1 MITITTIIVIVTM
14 IKFYDTALSQKQN
27 AHTHQTFTC
36 PELNIETLEKGV
48 KHIQS

>member
-14 IKFYDTALSQKQN
+14 IKFYDTALSKEQN

>member
-1 MITITTIIVIVTM
+1 MITITIIVIVTM
-14 IKFYDTALSQKQN
+14 IKFNDTALSKKQN
-27 AHTHQTFTC
+27 AYIHQSFTC